1 MKKSYEL
8 QGMSGGGCV
17 NSLKEGLL
25 QNPAVTEA
33 DVQLSPLGVV
43 EAIFNDR
50 LIQPM
55 KRIFLL
61 LASFLLMCTFTLA
74 QEKGILFD
82 VMFKDEKVGVMHT
95 QETKSKST
103 SLKVLTIE
111 TSTTFLFIPIHVES
125 EVSTTQKG
133 GVLIKGTAYR
143 NASRKSSDVIA
154 SVTKIGT
161 RLYQRE
167 RNGVTDKIKNLHI
180 TFCVIDL
187 YFKEPVG
194 ITRVFSNMYAEMLQL
209 KQVSVGKYQLI
220 TPDNNNS
227 IYTYRNG
234 ELISIEVET
243 PVGKVISKRI

>member
-1 MKKSYEL
+1 MKK
-8 QGMSGGGCV
+8 
-17 NSLKEGLL
+17 N
-25 QNPAVTEA
+25 
-33 DVQLSPLGVV
+33 
-43 EAIFNDR
+43 F
-50 LIQPM
+50 
-55 KRIFLL
+55 FLL
-61 LASFLLMCTFTLA
+61 TGFLLMYNFTLA
-74 QEKGILFD
+74 QKKEIFFD
-82 VMFKDEKVGVMHT
+82 VIFKDEKIGVLHA
-95 QETKSKST
+95 QETKSEST

-111 TSTTFLFIPIHVES
+111 TSTTFLFISIHVES

-154 SVTKIGT
+154 SVTKIGN

-167 RNGVTDKIKNLHI
+167 RNGVKDKIKNLHI
-180 TFCVIDL
+180 TFCVADL

-209 KQVSVGKYQLI
+209 KQVSVGKYKLI

-227 IYTYRNG
+227 IYNYRNG
-234 ELISIEVET
+234 ELISIEVDT

>member
-1 MKKSYEL
+1 MKK
-8 QGMSGGGCV
+8 
-17 NSLKEGLL
+17 N
-25 QNPAVTEA
+25 
-33 DVQLSPLGVV
+33 
-43 EAIFNDR
+43 F
-50 LIQPM
+50 
-55 KRIFLL
+55 FLL
-61 LASFLLMCTFTLA
+61 TGFLLVYNLTLA
-74 QEKGILFD
+74 QKKEIFFD
-82 VMFKDEKVGVMHT
+82 VFFKDEKIGVLHA
-95 QETKSKST
+95 QETKSEST

-125 EVSTTQKG
+125 EVNTTQKG

-167 RNGVTDKIKNLHI
+167 RNGVKDKIKNLHI
-180 TFCVIDL
+180 TFCVVDL
-187 YFKEPVG
+187 YFKEPVR

-227 IYTYRNG
+227 IYNYRNG
-234 ELISIEVET
+234 ELISIEVDT